1 MKSEGNNIVVEGV
14 FTKEPLIVMINDYKV
29 DVEIEGTMLITSYKD
44 IPGVIGVIGVK
55 LGEYGVNI
63 AKMQVGRK
71 SPGGEAVMVVKVDQ
85 NVPENVLN
93 ELKKLEYV
101 YEAVA
106 VNL

>member
-1 MKSEGNNIVVEGV
+1 
-14 FTKEPLIVMINDYKV
+14 
-29 DVEIEGTMLITSYKD
+29 
-44 IPGVIGVIGVK
+44 
-55 LGEYGVNI
+55 
-63 AKMQVGRK
+63 
-71 SPGGEAVMVVKVDQ
+71 MVVKVDQ